1 MRGDRPR
8 RELSGK
14 VKLKVEGNLLLHN
27 MKKQMAFRDKQMRE
41 HKKLMVALAVAAQRR
56 QDWQKWR
63 L

>member
-14 VKLKVEGNLLLHN
+14 VKLKVEGNSLLHN